1 MMSESRAEDS
11 GIPADYTTVQR
22 ADVYKRGQLAAHLER
37 TSGGVEF
44 RYDDSWLADSGS
56 PVATSLPLTK
66 DPLVAASGA
75 VPAFFAGLLPEGRRL
90 SALRRSVKTSVDD
103 ELSLVLAVGTDV
115 IGDVQVVPEGIAP
128 RRAGARVRVDDFASI
143 NFGSLL
149 EGLDIHVDES
159 GIPGVQDKASLT
171 MLSVP
176 VSAAGSAYLL
186 KLNPP
191 EYPYVVEN
199 EHFFLT
205 AARAC
210 GLDVADAHIVH
221 DADGQTGLVVRRF
234 DRIRSEGDELRA
246 LAVEDGCQVLGLHPE
261 AKYRVSTESVFK
273 KLCSLCEAPIPAARI
288 LLSQL
293 AFAYVSGNG
302 DAHAKNFSILQDTR
316 GRWMPSPAYDM
327 PTTLPYGD
335 TTLALSI
342 AGKRD
347 GDVSAKRL
355 IALGAELGLPE
366 RAAERVL
373 NDIASTVDTWIDGV
387 DELPFDGGRL
397 AKLKKT
403 IARRQ
408 RMLRTR

>member
-1 MMSESRAEDS
+1 MSESRAEDS

-373 NDIASTVDTWIDGV
+373 NDIANTVDSWIDGV
-387 DELPFDGGRL
+387 DELPFDRGRL

>member
-11 GIPADYTTVQR
+11 GIPADYTAVQR
-22 ADVYKRGQLAAHLER
+22 ADVYKGGLLAAHLER

-44 RYDDSWLADSGS
+44 RYDDSWLAGGGS